1 MKGALSSNIKV
12 SISFLGVISQNV
24 FEHAMKITVSKSLVE
39 DNTARQRNR
48 NFAFGILLSS
58 REPIGTHFAS
68 LEKT

>member
-24 FEHAMKITVSKSLVE
+24 FEHVMKITVSKSLVE
-39 DNTARQRNR
+39 DNTARQRNI
-48 NFAFGILLSS
+48 NFAS